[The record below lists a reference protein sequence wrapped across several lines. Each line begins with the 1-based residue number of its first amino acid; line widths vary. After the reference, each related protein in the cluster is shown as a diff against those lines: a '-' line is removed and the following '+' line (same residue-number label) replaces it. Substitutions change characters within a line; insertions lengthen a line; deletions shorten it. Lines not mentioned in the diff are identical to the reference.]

1 LKWEVMSGTNVETK
15 TFYVVADS
23 GHIGLAQIIYSDV
36 M

>member
-1 LKWEVMSGTNVETK
+1 MSGTNVETK